1 MIYGPRRQTLG
12 ERQVE
17 EVGALAGLG
26 ANAFEIGQA
35 LGVSCRALQKT
46 CHAHGRNDLAAL
58 FTDEV
63 RHEREMT
70 EARTQPPKRSR
81 AKRSKAA

>member
-1 MIYGPRRQTLG
+1 MIGPRRQTLG

-17 EVGALAGLG
+17 EVESLAGLG

-46 CHAHGRNDLAAL
+46 CHSHGRSDLAGM

-63 RHEREMT
+63 RHEREIT

-81 AKRSKAA
+81 AKGPKAA